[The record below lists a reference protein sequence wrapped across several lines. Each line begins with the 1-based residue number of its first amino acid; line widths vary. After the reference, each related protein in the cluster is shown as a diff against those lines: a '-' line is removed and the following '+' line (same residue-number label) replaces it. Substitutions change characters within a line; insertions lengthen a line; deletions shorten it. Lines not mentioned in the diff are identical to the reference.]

1 MYLIAQV
8 IHFVIQPWHLCLG
21 LVGLG
26 LALLALDYRR
36 LAKYSFWAS
45 GGLVA
50 LISLTPFA
58 DWLAWSLE
66 DRIEPAAYDID
77 EIQGAIVL
85 GGSTGSGELT
95 DLRGVYLLTGS
106 GERLAAIP
114 SLRRHRPD
122 LPIIVTGNPDEAR
135 ITRAFLADVGVDPE
149 TIIFEDESRN
159 THENAMFSADMLP
172 DPAGQYLLITSA
184 RHMPRSVGTFRQAGV
199 DVIPYPVDYRALP
212 PSWAVSRMNPTTR
225 FELLDDVVDE
235 WVGLVSYRLLGRT
248 DALYPDD

>member
-1 MYLIAQV
+1 MYLIAEI

-21 LVGLG
+21 LVMLG
-26 LALLALDYRR
+26 LALLALDHRR
-36 LAKYSFWAS
+36 LARYSFWAS

-50 LISLTPFA
+50 VISLTPVA
-58 DWLAWSLE
+58 DWLAWSIE
-66 DRIEPAAYDID
+66 DRIEPGAFEIGDIS
-77 EIQGAIVL
+77 GAIVL

-95 DLRGVYLLTGS
+95 EMRGVYLLTGA

-114 SLRRHRPD
+114 SLRRRRPD

-135 ITRAFLADVGVDPE
+135 ITRAFLADVGVDPD

-159 THENAMFSADMLP
+159 TYENATFSAAILP
-172 DPAGQYLLITSA
+172 DPAGEYLLITSA

-199 DVIPYPVDYRALP
+199 EVIPYPVDYRALP
-212 PSWAVSRMNPTTR
+212 PSWSLGRMNPTSR

-235 WVGLVSYRLLGRT
+235 WVGLASYRLLGRT

>member
-1 MYLIAQV
+1 MHLIAQI

-26 LALLALDYRR
+26 LVLTMLEYRR
-36 LAKYSFWAS
+36 LARYSFWAS

-50 LISLTPFA
+50 VISLTPLA

-66 DRIEPAAYDID
+66 DRIEPGSYQID
-77 EIQGAIVL
+77 ALAGAIVL

-95 DLRGVYLLTGS
+95 ELRGVYLLTGS
-106 GERLAAIP
+106 GERLAAVP
-114 SLRRHRPD
+114 SLRRQRPD

-149 TIIFEDESRN
+149 TVIFEDGSRN
-159 THENAMFSADMLP
+159 TYENAQFSAELLP
-172 DPAGQYLLITSA
+172 DPEGRYLLITSA

-199 DVIPYPVDYRALP
+199 SVIPYPVDYRALP
-212 PSWAVSRMNPTTR
+212 PSWAPGRMNPTTR